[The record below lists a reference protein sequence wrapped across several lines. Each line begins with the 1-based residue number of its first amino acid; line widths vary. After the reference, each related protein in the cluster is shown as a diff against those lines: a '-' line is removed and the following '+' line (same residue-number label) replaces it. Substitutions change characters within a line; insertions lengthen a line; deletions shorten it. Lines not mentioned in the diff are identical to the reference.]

1 MIVLY
6 SDEVGDVDVDNDVSI
21 SIVSFVEY
29 DIFSLYLNLEYE
41 STDDES
47 IPEDILLKVHEGKG

>member
-1 MIVLY
+1 MSLLMLL
-6 SDEVGDVDVDNDVSI
+6 SI